1 MAAGYDGRP
10 NGMAFVEF
18 GTPQEAEAA
27 LGKDRH
33 LMGSR
38 YIELFISSEEERSRF
53 QPAGA
58 LTSGGGGGPHMI

>member
-1 MAAGYDGRP
+1 MTVAGGADGRP

-18 GTPQEAEAA
+18 DSPAAAEAA

-38 YIELFISSEEERSRF
+38 YIELFISSEEECARF
-53 QPAGA
+53 QPA
-58 LTSGGGGGPHMI
+58 SGGSGGPHMI